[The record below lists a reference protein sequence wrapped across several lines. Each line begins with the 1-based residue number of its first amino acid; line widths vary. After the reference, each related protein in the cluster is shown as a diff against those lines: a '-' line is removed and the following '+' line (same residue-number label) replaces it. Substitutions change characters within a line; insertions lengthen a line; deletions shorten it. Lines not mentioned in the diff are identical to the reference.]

1 MNGSAN
7 YDALLTGYVGDPNF
21 LLKLAEIAKD
31 IKSTNPQSRFYCDP
45 VIGDNGKI
53 YVPEEL
59 ISIYKEKILTI
70 ADVLMPN
77 QFEAEL
83 LTGCKI
89 TDEQSAINCIDTLH
103 STYRIP
109 TIIFTS
115 TELPFVDEHGDALL
129 ATYISHQPKLA
140 EERKCR
146 QFSGDYSRE
155 AQLVRA
161 LFPKLNA
168 TFFGT
173 GDLFGS
179 LTLIYFEKQNGQFDL
194 KVSFKVCD
202 ALELLVCL
210 SVSPMITSTT
220 FLQYSTPVFTK
231 IRFQDL
237 YLS

>member
-1 MNGSAN
+1 MEESKRVLSVQSHVVHGYVGNRSAMFPLQLHNFEVDNINSVQLSCHTQYTCCTGQILSSEHLDTIFKSLKQNGSAN

-21 LLKLAEIAKD
+21 LLKLAEIARD
-31 IKSTNPQSRFYCDP
+31 IKSTNPHSRFYCDP

-59 ISIYKEKILTI
+59 IPIYKEKILTV

-89 TDEQSAINCIDTLH
+89 TDEHSALNCIDTLH

-115 TELPFVDEHGDALL
+115 TELPFVDEQGNPLL
-129 ATYISHQPKLA
+129 ATYISHQPKLV

-146 QFSGDYSRE
+146 QFDGDC
-155 AQLVRA
+155 A
-161 LFPKLNA
+161 LKGKA
-168 TFFGT
+168 
-173 GDLFGS
+173 
-179 LTLIYFEKQNGQFDL
+179 
-194 KVSFKVCD
+194 
-202 ALELLVCL
+202 
-210 SVSPMITSTT
+210 
-220 FLQYSTPVFTK
+220 
-231 IRFQDL
+231 
-237 YLS
+237 